1 VDFAYI
7 YACVR
12 YDICQII
19 FASFGRFLRTFWELS
34 EVLASPSVVVVE
46 KSDNRIVVEFSNIPR
61 QYINALRRL
70 AISEVPTLAID
81 DVVILENSSVMHDEA
96 VAHRLGLIPLRT
108 DPGRFVMPHECDCG
122 STLGCA
128 KCRVLLVLDAEATD
142 KTKVV
147 TSGEMVSEDEMVKP
161 VSKDIPVVVLA
172 PSQKLKFEAYAR
184 LGIGKQHAKWQPTS
198 AAVVKDGKNE
208 SETVLIIETNG
219 ALTAEEILKEST
231 ERLQSKIKNF
241 KQVIGALK
249 IPKSA

>member
-1 VDFAYI
+1 M
-7 YACVR
+7 
-12 YDICQII
+12 
-19 FASFGRFLRTFWELS
+19 FWELS
-34 EVLASPSVVVVE
+34 EVLVSPSVEVVE
-46 KSDNRIVVEFSNIPR
+46 KSDNKIVARFNNIPR
-61 QYINALRRL
+61 QYVNALRRL

-161 VSKDIPVVVLA
+161 VSRDIPIVVLA

-198 AAVVKDGKNE
+198 AAVVKDGKDE
-208 SETVLIIETNG
+208 SEIVLVIETNG

-241 KQVIGALK
+241 KQVIGSLK
-249 IPKSA
+249 TP